1 MICLL
6 SNCTDPWSHTHFRL
20 DEKRQFR
27 AEREQ
32 TLDNSILSLSSMDNA
47 GNLIDLTLDSDD
59 EKDEMEYD
67 LSGGSAF
74 QLYAPSSSSRTS
86 LSSDS

>member
-1 MICLL
+1 
-6 SNCTDPWSHTHFRL
+6 
-20 DEKRQFR
+20 
-27 AEREQ
+27 
-32 TLDNSILSLSSMDNA
+32 MDNA

-74 QLYAPSSSSRTS
+74 QLYASLSSSRTS